1 MKRGLGIL
9 LIGLF
14 AVSVATGQT
23 GQQTTPPPTPP
34 ATQQPTP
41 QTAPPATPAV
51 TEPLPTV
58 DQVLDKY
65 VEALGGKAALEKATS
80 RVSKGSFEL
89 PEMGASGTVTVY
101 AKAPD
106 KTAVV
111 VDIPSFGVI
120 KQAFDGTVSWEDN
133 PMSGLTEKSGAA
145 LATAKREA
153 SFRRELELKT
163 QYKQWEIKG
172 KQKLGDQDVYVM
184 VATPD
189 QGAVETW
196 YFDAATGLLARV
208 DAEREGPQGTALIQ
222 ASFKDYRDVE
232 GVKIPFRIEQVMPG
246 MTIITKM
253 DEVKQNVD
261 IPDSQFAK
269 P

>member
-1 MKRGLGIL
+1 MKRGLGVL
-9 LIGLF
+9 VVGLF
-14 AVSVATGQT
+14 AVSMVAGQAE
-23 GQQTTPPPTPP
+23 QTPAPT
-34 ATQQPTP
+34 
-41 QTAPPATPAV
+41 PATPAV
-51 TEPLPTV
+51 TESLPTT

-65 VEALGGKAALEKATS
+65 VEALGGKAAIEKATS

-89 PEMGASGTVTVY
+89 PEMGASGTLTVY

-106 KTAVV
+106 KSSVV
-111 VDIPSFGVI
+111 VDVPGFGVI
-120 KQAFDGTVSWEDN
+120 RQGCDGTVAWEDN
-133 PMSGLTEKSGAA
+133 PQSGVTEKSGVA
-145 LATAKREA
+145 LATAKRDA

-163 QYKQWEIKG
+163 QYKQWEMKG

-184 VATPD
+184 VATPPE
-189 QGAVETW
+189 GAVETW

-208 DAEREGPQGTALIQ
+208 DAEREGPQGTALVQ

-232 GVKIPFRIEQVMPG
+232 GLKTPFRIEQALPG
-246 MTIITKM
+246 MTIITKIE
-253 DEVKQNVD
+253 EVKQNVE